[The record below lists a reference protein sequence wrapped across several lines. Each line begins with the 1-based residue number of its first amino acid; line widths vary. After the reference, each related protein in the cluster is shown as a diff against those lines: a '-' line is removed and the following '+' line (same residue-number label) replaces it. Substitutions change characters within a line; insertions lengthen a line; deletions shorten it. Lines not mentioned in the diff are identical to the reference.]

1 MKIHDVFNKLDALS
15 TAKKLLLLAGTVI
28 LLAGGYWYFYFQPTY
43 TRIQGLEKDIS
54 QLEQTIAR
62 FRAKV
67 AKLPELKKKLESR
80 QQELVYARTLL
91 PDSTHAVE
99 NLLSQIEKLGKDVG
113 VDFVL
118 FSPGGEK
125 IHEFYA
131 TRSVN
136 LRLKG
141 PFHHLMRFFS
151 RISRLQR
158 LVTLESLNLQPA
170 SAKKNETIILSANS
184 RISIYRAL
192 TEQEIEA
199 KKKKKKS

>member
-1 MKIHDVFNKLDALS
+1 MKIPEVFNKLDTLS
-15 TAKKLLLLAGTVI
+15 TAKKILILALTVI
-28 LLAGGYWYFYFQPTY
+28 LLAGGYWYFHFQPAY
-43 TRIQGLEKDIS
+43 TNIQGLEKDIT

-67 AKLPELKKKLESR
+67 AKLPELKQKLASR

-118 FSPGGEK
+118 FSPGREK
-125 IHEFYA
+125 VHDFYA

-136 LRLKG
+136 LRLQG

-170 SAKKNETIILSANS
+170 SAKKNDTIILSANS

-192 TEQEIEA
+192 TEKELEA
-199 KKKKKKS
+199 RKKKKKS

>member
-1 MKIHDVFNKLDALS
+1 MKIETLFNKLDTLS
-15 TAKKLLLLAGTVI
+15 PAKKILILVATVI
-28 LLAGGYWYFYFQPTY
+28 LLLGAYWYFFFQPSHA
-43 TRIQGLEKDIS
+43 RIQGLEKDIS
-54 QLEQTIAR
+54 QLEQTVAR
-62 FRAKV
+62 FQAKV
-67 AKLPELKKKLESR
+67 ARLPKLEKKLESR
-80 QQELVYARTLL
+80 KQELIYARTLL

-118 FSPGGEK
+118 FSPGSEK
-125 IHEFYA
+125 MHEFYA

-136 LRLKG
+136 LRLQG
-141 PFHHLMRFFS
+141 PFHNLMRFFS

-170 SAKKNETIILSANS
+170 SAKNNDTIILSANS

-192 TEQEIEA
+192 TEKELEA